1 MTATAFHTPFEA
13 LPASLPVF
21 PLTGALLLPGGR
33 LPLNI
38 FEPRYL
44 AMIDD
49 ALASNRMIGM
59 IQPNMAN
66 PDDNAGAGTDAPVLY
81 SVGCVG
87 RLTGFAE
94 SDDGRYLI
102 TLAGVCRF
110 RVLDEVATT
119 RGYRRCSVSWS
130 DFEADTQDPPQR
142 IEGFERDRFE
152 TQLLDYLK
160 ICGLNVEEG
169 AVSETPD
176 ERLIT
181 SLAMVCP
188 FEPSEKQALLE
199 AKTLSDRARV
209 ISTLVDLA
217 VASASSGGA
226 KH

>member
-1 MTATAFHTPFEA
+1 MTAHPFHTPFEA
-13 LPASLPVF
+13 LPATIPVF

-49 ALASNRMIGM
+49 ALATDRLIGM
-59 IQPNMAN
+59 IQPQ
-66 PDDNAGAGTDAPVLY
+66 PGEGGYRGAGTDEPDLY
-81 SVGCVG
+81 SVGCAG
-87 RLTGFAE
+87 RLSGFAE

-102 TLAGVCRF
+102 TLSGVCRF
-110 RVLDEVATT
+110 RVEQEMPTT
-119 RGYRRCSVSWS
+119 RGYRRCQVSWG
-130 DFEADTQDPPQR
+130 DFERDLDAPPES
-142 IEGFERDRFE
+142 IEGFEREPFE
-152 TQLLDYLK
+152 ERLQDYLK
-160 ICGLNVEEG
+160 ICGLRVEDG

-181 SLAMVCP
+181 SLAMICP

-199 AKTLSDRARV
+199 ARTLADRARV
-209 ISTLVDLA
+209 MTALVDLA
-217 VASASSGGA
+217 VAANDTGTA

>member
-1 MTATAFHTPFEA
+1 MSPHPFHTPFEA
-13 LPASLPVF
+13 LPRTLPVF

-49 ALASNRMIGM
+49 ALATDRLVGM
-59 IQPNMAN
+59 IQPQ
-66 PDDNAGAGTDAPVLY
+66 PGDDGYKGAGTDAPVLY
-81 SVGCVG
+81 SIGCAG

-102 TLAGVCRF
+102 TLTGVCRF
-110 RVLDEVATT
+110 RVEAEMPTT
-119 RGYRRCSVSWS
+119 RGYRRCQVSWA
-130 DFEADTQDPPQR
+130 DFEADTQDPPDS
-142 IEGFERDRFE
+142 IDGFERESFE
-152 TQLLDYLK
+152 ERLQDYLR
-160 ICGLNVEEG
+160 ICGLRIEEG
-169 AVSETPD
+169 AIGETPD

-199 AKTLSDRARV
+199 AKTLQDRARV
-209 ISTLVDLA
+209 MTTLVDLA
-217 VASASSGGA
+217 IAASSAGAA